1 MKMTMTSGRMNS
13 KMQFPVSFSSLYNVQ
28 LNNQQKLMDQK
39 AYERFTAK
47 QDQILPVDDPRLC
60 SYHVQQLISEI
71 GEVLEA
77 DKRWKNFRN
86 EKNDTKNKLYEI
98 ADCFI
103 VVMNLA
109 IFSGFDAYE
118 LEQAIKKK
126 LQVVLERIEQNEQ
139 KAQ

>member
-1 MKMTMTSGRMNS
+1 MNS
-13 KMQFPVSFSSLYNVQ
+13 KMQLPVSFDSLYNVQ

-39 AYERFTAK
+39 AYEGFTTK
-47 QDQILPVDDPRLC
+47 QGCILPVDDPHLC

-77 DKRWKNFRN
+77 DKRWKSFRN
-86 EKNDTKNKLYEI
+86 KKNDSENKLDEI

-109 IFSGFDAYE
+109 IFSGFDSYE
-118 LEQAIKKK
+118 LEKAIKKK
-126 LQVVLERIEQNEQ
+126 LQVVLERIERNEQ
-139 KAQ
+139 KSSVGS